1 MSQTSAERLATASR
15 ARRESLRITQPD
27 AAKAGGI
34 GVSTLRQVESA
45 TQPGGLS
52 RKTAL
57 GLDRALRWRPGS
69 AAQMLSGV
77 SSAPDQLDTDGWP
90 TTSGDWAAY
99 VDKREREAEDAAE
112 VEEGSIAAAE
122 TLARVREDRERP
134 RSITESS
141 DAELIA
147 ELARRLA
154 EAGRAVTQPAD
165 GHPQAAGD

>member
-1 MSQTSAERLATASR
+1 MAQTTAERLAEASR

-27 AAKAGGI
+27 AAEAGGI

-69 AAQMLSGV
+69 AARVLSGET
-77 SSAPDQLDTDGWP
+77 SAPDALDTDGWP

-99 VDKREREAEDAAE
+99 VAKRDREAEEAAAFEEGSNAAAE
-112 VEEGSIAAAE
+112 V
-122 TLARVREDRERP
+122 LAQAREDRERP
-134 RSITESS
+134 KSINEFS
-141 DAELIA
+141 DAEMIA

-154 EAGRAVTQPAD
+154 GASRAAAP
-165 GHPQAAGD
+165 HPDLPQ